1 MCSSINAGALIQW
14 SVLHYQ
20 WIKAEYSQINIL
32 FIVHQFLIFIFIF
45 FCVMSRV
52 EWWENRSFWASEIR
66 ILLEFRAHILHRGV
80 MHICTCGS
88 KYCNLIFRATLIF
101 LMQLLLPLKLKK
113 MCFSKWSQDCLHY
126 HCWYFGFW
134 NDIIELFFLCLSA
147 IQILFALLFQT
158 F

>member
-1 MCSSINAGALIQW
+1 MCSSFYTLSMNKGWIQPD
-14 SVLHYQ
+14 
-20 WIKAEYSQINIL
+20 KYSL
-32 FIVHQFLIFIFIF
+32 YCTSIFNFYFYFIF

-147 IQILFALLFQT
+147 IQILFALLFQKNGSCT
-158 F
+158 